1 MYKNNYYISKF
12 LFLYQKRGEI
22 MKKTT
27 KITNVI
33 LGTLMVGFFALGFS
47 SLSQNRDIEADA
59 ATTETSRLWAKI
71 VNKDQWDSAGAST
84 YIHYWG
90 ESSST
95 SWFGVPIKW
104 DETNDLVYFDVPSDT
119 TGVIFVRVNAAK
131 DGVWN
136 QTADLVATG
145 HFDTWYFNLTGYGGG
160 EWKND
165 LTIGTTKIVS
175 DFAATIDTSTE
186 ACSSEA
192 AHAAVNAY
200 NALSTF
206 EQDQFDILNVG
217 GGVTGLQRLNF
228 LKSFYGIGTPLNQNI
243 TQSNNDKNILAISII
258 GVLGVFALLSYF
270 FVTKKK
276 HYN

>member
-1 MYKNNYYISKF
+1 
-12 LFLYQKRGEI
+12 
-22 MKKTT
+22 MKKIV
-27 KITNVI
+27 KMMAV
-33 LGTLMVGFFALGFS
+33 LVL
-47 SLSQNRDIEADA
+47 LSGLFGVVATRTPEVKAEA

-71 VNKDQWDSAGAST
+71 VNKDQWDSDGAST

-90 ESSST
+90 GSSST

-131 DGVWN
+131 NGVWN

-175 DFAATIDTSTE
+175 DFAATIDTTGE
-186 ACSSEA
+186 ACSAVA
-192 AHAAVNAY
+192 AQAAIDAY
-200 NALSTF
+200 NDLPTF
-206 EQDQFDILNVG
+206 EQNQYAALDVG
-217 GGVTGLQRLNF
+217 GGKTGMDRLNY
-228 LKSFYGIGTPLNQNI
+228 LKAFYNINTPIGSSVSGRIPSSDNSATATLI
-243 TQSNNDKNILAISII
+243 ISA
-258 GVLGVFALLSYF
+258 LGVSSLAGYYF
-270 FVTKKK
+270 ISKKK
-276 HYN
+276 LFG